1 MERMFDLT
9 ILIITLL
16 LLLVLIFIIAHAIIR
31 KQKIIGR
38 PPIPVFYFI
47 LAKVF
52 VITNLVFLLMR
63 SLKIQVFRLFDPV
76 PYIEAIALFLLI
88 LGSMILIISAVQL
101 KTDLIFGLSDS
112 GDHKLQTKGIY
123 SLSRHPFYLGFI
135 FILFSSCLFTPH
147 YLNIP
152 AFIGAWL
159 IHHFIMI
166 REEQFL
172 ALQYGEE
179 YRQYVKKVNRYITFK
194 ISKP

>member
-9 ILIITLL
+9 VLIITLL

-47 LAKVF
+47 LAKIF

-63 SLKIQVFRLFDPV
+63 SLKIQVFRLFDPF

-123 SLSRHPFYLGFI
+123 AISRHPFYLGFI

-147 YLNIP
+147 YLNIL
-152 AFIGAWL
+152 AFSGAWL

-166 REEQFL
+166 REEQSL

-179 YRQYVKKVNRYITFK
+179 YRQYVKKVRRYITFK
-194 ISKP
+194 IS